1 MKFWKWATTMKNYQL
16 LIDGE
21 WVEPASGA
29 YFESVE
35 PFSGRPWARIARG
48 NAADVDRAVQAA
60 HDAFTT
66 GPWSELTATDRGAAL
81 RRLAGLLEANA
92 EPIGRIE
99 QRDNGKLI
107 TEVAGQAKGAAQW
120 LYYYAGLADK
130 IVGQVVP
137 MPKPGVINM
146 VKYEPLGV
154 VAAITPWN
162 SPLSL
167 TLWKVAPALA
177 AGNTVVIK
185 PSEFTSASILEF
197 AALCTEAGIPR
208 GVMNVVTGFGPEVGA
223 PLVAHKLVAK
233 VAFTGGDAAGQRV
246 NQAAAADFKKVTL
259 ELGGKSPNIVFD
271 DADLDQAVK
280 GAIAGI
286 FGAAGQTCMAGS
298 RLLLQENIHDAFVER
313 LVAAVAKA
321 RIGDPSSP
329 ETQIGPIATRPQFE
343 KILSYIEIAKSE
355 GARLVHGGRALTGE
369 GFGQGQFI
377 APTIFTDV
385 RNDMRI
391 AQEEVFGP
399 VLAVIRFR
407 DDEEAVAI
415 ANDVDFGLA
424 AGIWTRD
431 LHRAL
436 SLTDRIK
443 AGTIWVNNYRATSF
457 ATPFGG
463 FKRSGLGR
471 EGGTEAIKEYL
482 QAKSIW
488 ITTRPNRANPFVLG

>member
-1 MKFWKWATTMKNYQL
+1 MKDYRL
-16 LIDGE
+16 LINGE

-29 YFESVE
+29 YFESEE
-35 PFSGRPWARIARG
+35 PFSGKPWARIARG
-48 NAADVDRAVQAA
+48 NEADVDRAVRAA
-60 HDAFTT
+60 HGAFSA
-66 GPWSELTATDRGAAL
+66 GPWAEMTATARGAVL
-81 RRLAGLLEANA
+81 RRLAGLLEDNA
-92 EPIGRIE
+92 ERIGRIE

-107 TEVAGQAKGAAQW
+107 TEVAGQARGAAQW
-120 LYYYAGLADK
+120 FHYYAGLADK
-130 IVGQVVP
+130 VTGQVVP
-137 MPKPGVINM
+137 MPKPGVLNM

-167 TLWKVAPALA
+167 TTWKVAPALA

-197 AALCTEAGIPR
+197 AALCDEAGVPP
-208 GVMNVVTGFGPEVGA
+208 GVVNVVTGYGPEVGE
-223 PLVAHKLVAK
+223 PLVSHELVAK
-233 VAFTGGDAAGQRV
+233 IAFTGGDAAGQRV

-286 FGAAGQTCMAGS
+286 FGATGQTCMAGS
-298 RLLLQENIHDAFVER
+298 RLLLHESIHDAFVDR
-313 LVAAVAKA
+313 LVEIVSKA
-321 RIGDPSSP
+321 QIGDPSDP
-329 ETQIGPIATRPQFE
+329 LTQIGPVATRPQFE
-343 KILSYIEIAKSE
+343 KILSYIDIAKAD
-355 GARLVHGGRALTGE
+355 GARLVHGGHALTGE
-369 GFGQGQFI
+369 GFGQGQFV
-377 APTIFTDV
+377 APTIFVDV

-431 LHRAL
+431 LDRAL
-436 SLTDRIK
+436 SVSDRIK
-443 AGTIWVNNYRATSF
+443 AGTVWVNNYRATSF

-463 FKRSGLGR
+463 YKRSGIGR

-482 QAKSIW
+482 QPKSIW
-488 ITTRPNRANPFVLG
+488 ITTKPNRANPFVLG